1 MHLRMVEA
9 AVKKDDDLSLEHLY
23 TEKIISALENTPG
36 CIFAGLLQQQ
46 DQPSHYISLTLWR
59 NENDAEAYVHSGEY
73 RKNLQLIEHTL
84 DEGDE
89 WKIQLSEDN
98 TVEYTPVETEPEVK
112 SFTVSKHQ
120 DALPPHLAAKSS
132 YLRILSL
139 KIKPGREDEFKKIYN
154 DEILPELES
163 VNGCQFAIL
172 LDNSGH
178 NGEMISLTIWDDAA
192 SVDYYEK
199 EGLFNAFMG
208 RLNHTLGDL
217 YKWRMALENR
227 SKSATAVT
235 SQDIGVSKFTMITGK
250 KFE

>member
-1 MHLRMVEA
+1 MVEA

-59 NENDAEAYVHSGEY
+59 NENDAEDYVHSGEY

-98 TVEYTPVETEPEVK
+98 KVEYTPVETEPEVK

-217 YKWRMALENR
+217 YKWKMALKNR

-235 SQDIGVSKFTMITGK
+235 SQDIGVSKYSMITGK

>member
-9 AVKKDDDLSLEHLY
+9 VVKKDGDQSLEHLY
-23 TEKIISALENTPG
+23 TGKIIPSLENTPG
-36 CIFAGLLQQQ
+36 CIFAGLLQRQ

-59 NENDAEAYVHSGEY
+59 MENDAQNYVDSGEY
-73 RKNLQLIEHTL
+73 RKNLQTIEHIL

-89 WKIQLSEDN
+89 WKIQLSREN
-98 TVEYTPVETEPEVK
+98 TVEYTPVESEPEVK
-112 SFTVSKHQ
+112 SFTVSNYR

-139 KIKPGREDEFKKIYN
+139 KIKSGREDEFKKIYN
-154 DEILPELES
+154 DEILPELEL

-172 LDNSGH
+172 LDNSGID
-178 NGEMISLTIWDDAA
+178 GEMISLTIWDDAA
-192 SVDYYEK
+192 SVDYYEQ
-199 EGLFNAFMG
+199 EGLFNSFMG

-217 YKWRMALENR
+217 YRWKMALENR

-235 SQDIGVSKFTMITGK
+235 SQDIGVSKYTMITGK
-250 KFE
+250 NFE